1 MFRDSSVPVT
11 YGPPCA
17 MSRKVLFVAPS
28 AYPLGGVAVWL
39 DYLCR
44 GLPRTGWKSVAGLVS
59 GAFHDVAAYQKAY
72 PGLPAE
78 MIRNPTGSREGRI
91 RALIDVIRR
100 VRPDIVVSVNIR
112 DTYAAVQRLRL
123 DGDPVRAVMALHAIE
138 APLLHDLRAERKTI
152 DAVITTNQLARRLCH
167 VDAQIDEDRVLYA
180 PYGVDVADLGAVAR
194 SPRATVLRIVWVG
207 RFDEF
212 QKRVSDLVGILTHLD
227 ALTIDYCLT
236 LVGDGPERASMS
248 ASLAAWTKSGRV
260 VFAGA
265 LRSTDLGPS
274 VYANADV
281 LLLTSSWETGP
292 IVIWEA
298 MAAGVAV
305 VTSRYVGSGLEGALA
320 DDVNC
325 LMFPVGDVKSAAEQL
340 GRLATNDALR
350 LRIVA
355 ASQKLVAT
363 RYSVELSVEGWA
375 RALDRVAELPALA
388 AVATASTPLPAG
400 RLDRMLG
407 VSAGETIRRVLGVR
421 YRHAS
426 AGGEWPHTSFTGK
439 VDEAAALRRAGEL
452 DR

>member
-1 MFRDSSVPVT
+1 
-11 YGPPCA
+11 
-17 MSRKVLFVAPS
+17 MSRKVLFIAPS

-39 DYLCR
+39 DYVCR
-44 GLPRTGWKSVAGLVS
+44 GLPRTGWQAVAGLVS
-59 GAFHDVAAYQKAY
+59 GDFHDVAAYQEAY
-72 PGLPAE
+72 PGLHVE
-78 MIRNPTGSREGRI
+78 VIRNPTGSREGRI
-91 RALIDVIRR
+91 RALVRVIER

-112 DTYAAVQRLRL
+112 DTYAAVKRLRL
-123 DGDPVRAVMALHAIE
+123 GGDPVRAVMALHAIE
-138 APLLHDLRAERKTI
+138 TPLLNDLRAELKTI

-167 VDAQIDEDRVLYA
+167 LDSHIDEDRVLYA
-180 PYGVDVADLGAVAR
+180 PYGVDIAHLRAVPR

-212 QKRVSDLVGILTHLD
+212 QKRVSDLVGILSHLD
-227 ALTIDYCLT
+227 THAVDYCLT
-236 LVGDGPERASMS
+236 LVGEGPERSAMS
-248 ASLAAWTKSGRV
+248 ASLAGWIKSGRV

-265 LRSTDLGPS
+265 FRSTELGPS

-305 VTSRYVGSGLEGALA
+305 VTSRYVGSGLEGALV

-340 GRLATNDALR
+340 GRVATDDALR
-350 LRIVA
+350 VRIVA

-375 RALDRVAELPALA
+375 RAFDHVATLPALA
-388 AVATASTPLPAG
+388 AVETAATPLPAG
-400 RLDRMLG
+400 RLDRLLG
-407 VSAGETIRRVLGVR
+407 VSAGETIRRVLGVQ

-439 VDEAAALRRAGEL
+439 VDEAAALRRAGEI